1 MRVLPDLLCRIKH
14 RKLKKIKNMFRVFLY
29 QSQMKE
35 LQINYRVFLDSREYF
50 FYFLV
55 ILVMKIINLLNYNIN
70 FKFII
75 TTLLKLQVY
84 CYCFIFK
91 SLLLISLLLSAYNY
105 NYNYMTTYRV
115 CVDFI
120 MFSLQFSIFF
130 MIQTIFL

>member
-14 RKLKKIKNMFRVFLY
+14 RKLKKNKKHVSGFFY

-105 NYNYMTTYRV
+105 NYMTTYRV